1 MPPSK
6 PDFKDHICPPSN
18 ATHPSDRWESLFV
31 YSFICKFTNL
41 RGKVDGLET
50 PMDLENALL
59 SQEPNPI
66 LSQVLSRFILNL
78 RPQTRNLGIDQIS
91 STVANV
97 LTEFFKTSERT
108 VFWDEDL
115 RRNVDPLSGLEGG
128 FFAASW
134 DLKLNVLRQL
144 VELQLVHSADIKAK
158 LDRAWG
164 VAPHKQKKK
173 ESDSS
178 RPRAEDPFSRT
189 RLQLLPIGQDVDR
202 KRYWIADDSP
212 RIYVSTNPWKM
223 SSTFETLASTREE
236 YMAAIESLKASA
248 PNPKKS
254 ARAAHVKR
262 AEAQHSALIS
272 SLEERV
278 PAIDA
283 EIARAQR
290 ARRKMEQRLALYA
303 QADLRETRT
312 RRQTRKPDYVDYI
325 QDLDSDNDADE
336 YRYQDDGYDEDE
348 DFANDQ
354 DSDSK
359 PSRKRHRVTNVEPRR
374 STRTSTRSNGK
385 REASADDPWGG
396 WRGERRSTRLGA
408 PADTQFDAEPSSK
421 RARTADSTASTNSGD
436 LRISPVDPPP
446 QSKNGLGIKAS
457 GAAALKPTEVALEQI
472 AGKKRSKYWVYAVEP
487 SMLSLEPEPKDRAS
501 TMNEVETNGTE
512 RNGNGNVD
520 VSMSPPFDEA
530 EDDSDYPKS
539 MEGSL
544 SPIESS

>member
-1 MPPSK
+1 MAPSK

-50 PMDLENALL
+50 PMDLESALL
-59 SQEPNPI
+59 SQEPNLI

-97 LTEFFKTSERT
+97 LLEFFKTNERT

-115 RRNVDPLSGLEGG
+115 RRNVDPLTGLEGG

-173 ESDSS
+173 ESEPS
-178 RPRAEDPFSRT
+178 RPKAEDPFSRG
-189 RLQLLPIGQDVDR
+189 RLQLLPIGQDMDR

-223 SSTFETLASTREE
+223 SSTFETLASTRED
-236 YMAAIESLKASA
+236 YMAVIERLKASA

-254 ARAAHVKR
+254 SRVAHVKR
-262 AEAQHSALIS
+262 GEAQHSALIL

-312 RRQTRKPDYVDYI
+312 RRQTRKPDYVYNI
-325 QDLDSDNDADE
+325 QDLDSDNDGDE
-336 YRYQDDGYDEDE
+336 YKYQDDGYDEDD

-359 PSRKRHRVTNVEPRR
+359 PSKKRHRVSNVEPRR
-374 STRTSTRSNGK
+374 STRTSTRSNDK
-385 REASADDPWGG
+385 RETSADDPWGG

-408 PADTQFDAEPSSK
+408 PADTQFDAEPPNK
-421 RARTADSTASTNSGD
+421 RARTADSSASTTSGD
-436 LRISPVDPPP
+436 LRMSPVDPLP
-446 QSKNGLGIKAS
+446 QHSKNGLGIKAS

-487 SMLSLEPEPKDRAS
+487 STLSPETR
-501 TMNEVETNGTE
+501 TTTNVMETNGKE
-512 RNGNGNVD
+512 NGNGNGDVD
-520 VSMSPPFDEA
+520 VSMSPSFNGA

>member
-18 ATHPSDRWESLFV
+18 AIHPSDRWESLFV

-41 RGKVDGLET
+41 QGKVDGLET

-59 SQEPNPI
+59 TQEPNLI

-78 RPQTRNLGIDQIS
+78 RPQTRNVGIGQIS

-97 LTEFFKTSERT
+97 LAEFFKTSERT
-108 VFWDEDL
+108 VFWNEDL
-115 RRNVDPLSGLEGG
+115 QRNVDPLTGLEGG

-178 RPRAEDPFSRT
+178 RPGAEDPFSQK
-189 RLQLLPIGQDVDR
+189 RLQLLPIGQDADR

-236 YMAAIESLKASA
+236 YMAVIESLKAST
-248 PNPKKS
+248 PTPKKS
-254 ARAAHVKR
+254 PRVAVKR
-262 AEAQHSALIS
+262 GEAQHSALIS

-312 RRQTRKPDYVDYI
+312 RRQTRKPDYVYHI

-336 YRYQDDGYDEDE
+336 YRYQEDDGYDEDE

-354 DSDSK
+354 DSDAKS
-359 PSRKRHRVTNVEPRR
+359 SRKRHRFTNVEPRR
-374 STRTSTRSNGK
+374 STRTSARSNGK
-385 REASADDPWGG
+385 REASADDPWGS

-408 PADTQFDAEPSSK
+408 PADTQFDAGPPTK
-421 RARTADSTASTNSGD
+421 RARTADSTVSTNSGD
-436 LRISPVDPPP
+436 LRISPVDPPL
-446 QSKNGLGIKAS
+446 QTSKNGLGIKAS

-487 SMLSLEPEPKDRAS
+487 SMLSVEPEDRAP
-501 TMNEVETNGTE
+501 TMNEMETNGKE
-512 RNGNGNVD
+512 RNGNGNGD
-520 VSMSPPFDEA
+520 VSMSPSVNEM

>member
-1 MPPSK
+1 MAPSK

-59 SQEPNPI
+59 SQEPNLI

-97 LTEFFKTSERT
+97 LLEFFKTNERT

-115 RRNVDPLSGLEGG
+115 RRNVDPLTNLEGG

-173 ESDSS
+173 ESEPS
-178 RPRAEDPFSRT
+178 RPKAEDPFSRT

-223 SSTFETLASTREE
+223 SSTFETLASTRED
-236 YMAAIESLKASA
+236 YMAVIERLKASA

-254 ARAAHVKR
+254 SRVAHVKR
-262 AEAQHSALIS
+262 GEAQHSALIS

-278 PAIDA
+278 PVIDA

-312 RRQTRKPDYVDYI
+312 RRQTRKPDYVYNI
-325 QDLDSDNDADE
+325 QDLDSDNDGDE
-336 YRYQDDGYDEDE
+336 YKYQDDGYDEDD

-359 PSRKRHRVTNVEPRR
+359 PSKKRHRVSNVEPRR

-385 REASADDPWGG
+385 RETSADDPWGG

-408 PADTQFDAEPSSK
+408 PADTQFDAEPPTK
-421 RARTADSTASTNSGD
+421 RARTADSSASTTSGD
-436 LRISPVDPPP
+436 LRMSPVDPSP
-446 QSKNGLGIKAS
+446 QHSKNGLGIKAS

-487 SMLSLEPEPKDRAS
+487 STLSPENRAP
-501 TMNEVETNGTE
+501 TNEMETNGKE
-512 RNGNGNVD
+512 NGNGNGNGD
-520 VSMSPPFDEA
+520 VSMSPSFNEA
-530 EDDSDYPKS
+530 EDDSDYLKS